1 MPLLSVAGNELC
13 MSATTVDSCLSIQ
26 SDNRAGLGLQ
36 ALQQLAGINTVMC
49 VGGEGSCRRCIGTT
63 LRKEL
68 MAESKAR

>member
-1 MPLLSVAGNELC
+1 MAGNGLC
-13 MSATTVDSCLSIQ
+13 MPATTVDSCLRIQ
-26 SDNRAGLGLQ
+26 SNDPAGLGLQ